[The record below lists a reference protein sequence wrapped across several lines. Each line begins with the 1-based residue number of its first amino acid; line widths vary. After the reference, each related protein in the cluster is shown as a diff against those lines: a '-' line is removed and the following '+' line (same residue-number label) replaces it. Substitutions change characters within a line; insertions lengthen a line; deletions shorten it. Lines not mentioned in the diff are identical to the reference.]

1 MTDPAAPSSRPGAP
15 GGLSGATLDGRY
27 RVGHLLG
34 AGGMSEVYLGH
45 HLALDRPCAIKVVR
59 PERAASADA
68 LARFRREASAASRIA
83 HPHVCQTHD
92 FGTTPDGLHY
102 LVLEY
107 LEGRP
112 LSALLEG
119 GPLPL
124 PRALEITRQCAA
136 GLQACH
142 DAGIVHRDLKPDNV
156 MVVRRG
162 TEEVAV
168 LMDFGIARS
177 LTSPE
182 LTRDGLMVGTPEVMS
197 PEQIAGDPVDPAS
210 DQYQLALLL
219 VRMLTGTLP
228 FPGETTQER
237 MTSRLTLPPAGLT
250 ELAPGLRVSDG
261 VQRAIARALARKPGE
276 RFPDLPA
283 FVAAMEAQPG
293 PGVEPPTEILPRLP
307 TPSAD
312 PGTRRLARVVVAVA
326 AVAGILT
333 AWQVLRPGPG
343 ESLESAVPTLP
354 GDTASHATPPPA
366 VVPAAPGPV
375 PVQPGPA
382 ALPSLPS
389 DSLVFSLDPLTR
401 RGARDQAERVYRS
414 GAATDSR
421 KAEAAYLVAVTY
433 REDGD
438 FAAARTWLQFCLAL
452 EERAG
457 CRRLLSLLP

>member
-15 GGLSGATLDGRY
+15 GGLSGTTLDGRY

-34 AGGMSEVYLGH
+34 RGGMSEVYLGH
-45 HLALDRPCAIKVVR
+45 HLALDRPCAIKVVH

-68 LARFRREASAASRIA
+68 LARFSREASAASRIA
-83 HPHVCQTHD
+83 HPNVCQTHD
-92 FGTTPDGLHY
+92 YGTTPDGLHY

-112 LSALLEG
+112 LSALLAG
-119 GPLPL
+119 GPLAL
-124 PRALEITRQCAA
+124 PVALEITRQCAA

-162 TEEVAV
+162 RDEVAV

-197 PEQIAGDPVDPAS
+197 PEQIAGDPVGPES
-210 DQYQLALLL
+210 DQYQLALML
-219 VRMLTGTLP
+219 VRMLTGKLP

-237 MTSRLTLPPAGLT
+237 MTSRLTVPPAGLA
-250 ELAPGLRVSDG
+250 ELAPGLQVPDG
-261 VQRAIARALARKPGE
+261 VHRAISRALSRKPGE
-276 RFPDLPA
+276 RFPALPA
-283 FVAAMEAQPG
+283 FVATMDAR
-293 PGVEPPTEILPRLP
+293 PGVPAEPPTEILPRRS
-307 TPSAD
+307 TPSAG
-312 PGTRRLARVVVAVA
+312 PMARRLARVAVAAA
-326 AVAGILT
+326 AVAGVFM
-333 AWQVLRPGPG
+333 AWQVVRPDPLAPP
-343 ESLESAVPTLP
+343 SSAAPTLP
-354 GDTASHATPPPA
+354 VDTAPQAPPSPAVPPAATPS
-366 VVPAAPGPV
+366 

-382 ALPSLPS
+382 ALASLPS
-389 DSLVFSLDPLTR
+389 DSLVFSVDPLTR
-401 RGARDQAERVYRS
+401 QGAREQAERVYRS
-414 GAATDSR
+414 GAAADTL
-421 KAEAAYLVAVTY
+421 KAEAAYLVAVTH

-438 FAAARTWLQFCLAL
+438 FAAARTWLQHCLTL
-452 EERAG
+452 QERPG